1 MRVCIVA
8 EGCYP
13 FVVGGVSSWVHS
25 LIQLFPETEFVILA
39 IAANRSQRGK
49 YAYELPK
56 NVSAVYEL
64 YLDDVDWSGSKK
76 LHRKRL
82 KKEQYQALR
91 SLILDQDIEWDVLF
105 DLFQKENVSLN
116 ALLMGEDFLNA
127 VRDCYN
133 LKYSQIVFSN
143 FLWTMRSIYLPL
155 FLTMQTEIP
164 RADLYHCVATG
175 YAGVLGAMAKH
186 FYGSRLLISEHGI
199 YTREREEELIKAKWV
214 EGIYKNIWIDQ
225 FRKMSKL
232 AYNEGTLI
240 TSLFEH
246 ARELQIELGCPIEKT
261 MVTPNGIRVEN
272 LQNIPGKTEED
283 EGKIN
288 IGAVLRVTPIKD
300 VKTMIQA
307 FGFAKEKDDRLK
319 LWIMGPWEEDRE
331 YAEECFQLVSDMEI
345 PDVVFTGRINI
356 RDYLG
361 RMDVTILTSISEGQP
376 LTILESYAAHKPV
389 IATDVGNCYGLIY
402 GESDDFGAAGI
413 VTHIMNIEEIAQAML
428 DMAANE
434 KMRLEMGETGYR
446 RVMEKYRVEYMQ
458 KTYWEIYRDFAEQ
471 MRLDFQKMSIA
482 TSLLMTLISYLVS
495 YSCYGWGI
503 YRVWSGAISYGTM
516 TMFLS
521 LSGTLTGSVN
531 SLVSLVPSA
540 ISLGISAGRLMDIVE
555 MPQEDYSADREV
567 EQFAEKYRA
576 SGIGLAMEDLSYTYH
591 TGTEV
596 FSKASLEAWPHEI
609 IALVGPSGEGKTT
622 MLRLILS
629 LLRAQGGEAW
639 IGAGEDREQ
648 RIALSPSTRK
658 LFSYVPQ
665 GNTMFSGTI
674 AENMRNVKP
683 EATDEEIVEALKL
696 ACAWEFVEKLPDG
709 IESMV
714 KERGGGFSEGQAQRL
729 SIARALLRK
738 SPILLLD
745 EATSALDVATERKVL
760 KNIMTDTYPR
770 TCIVTTHRPTVL
782 GICTRVYAIRG
793 KKCEVLGEEEIL
805 EMEKDF

>member
-133 LKYSQIVFSN
+133 LKYSQIVFSD

-389 IATDVGNCYGLIY
+389 IATDVGNCRELL
-402 GESDDFGAAGI
+402 FGVNDGFGDSGI
-413 VTHIMNIEEIAQAML
+413 LTHIMNIEEIAEAMVTL
-428 DMAANE
+428 AWHKE
-434 KMRLEMGETGYR
+434 LREQMGEAGYK
-446 RVMEKYRVEYMQ
+446 RVKQFYR
-458 KTYWEIYRDFAEQ
+458 IEQ
-471 MRLDFQKMSIA
+471 MKEVYRN
-482 TSLLMTLISYLVS
+482 
-495 YSCYGWGI
+495 I
-503 YRVWSGAISYGTM
+503 YKE
-516 TMFLS
+516 F
-521 LSGTLTGSVN
+521 
-531 SLVSLVPSA
+531 
-540 ISLGISAGRLMDIVE
+540 
-555 MPQEDYSADREV
+555 ADQQQIEWT
-567 EQFAEKYRA
+567 EKP
-576 SGIGLAMEDLSYTYH
+576 
-591 TGTEV
+591 
-596 FSKASLEAWPHEI
+596 FEI
-609 IALVGPSGEGKTT
+609 
-622 MLRLILS
+622 R
-629 LLRAQGGEAW
+629 
-639 IGAGEDREQ
+639 
-648 RIALSPSTRK
+648 
-658 LFSYVPQ
+658 
-665 GNTMFSGTI
+665 
-674 AENMRNVKP
+674 
-683 EATDEEIVEALKL
+683 
-696 ACAWEFVEKLPDG
+696 
-709 IESMV
+709 
-714 KERGGGFSEGQAQRL
+714 
-729 SIARALLRK
+729 
-738 SPILLLD
+738 
-745 EATSALDVATERKVL
+745 
-760 KNIMTDTYPR
+760 
-770 TCIVTTHRPTVL
+770 
-782 GICTRVYAIRG
+782 
-793 KKCEVLGEEEIL
+793 
-805 EMEKDF
+805 